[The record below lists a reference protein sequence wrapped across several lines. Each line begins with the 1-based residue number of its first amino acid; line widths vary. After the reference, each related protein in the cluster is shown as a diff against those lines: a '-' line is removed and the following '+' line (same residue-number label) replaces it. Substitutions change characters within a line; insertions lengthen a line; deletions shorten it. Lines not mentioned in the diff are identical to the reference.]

1 MEKFKSKI
9 GLELILFIGGI
20 LCFVSIIL
28 IINHAWPGFIVVA
41 AVAGF
46 VLYLFKSI
54 LYTINE
60 NYLIINCGFA
70 TTMKIQIDRITKIK
84 ETYNPL
90 SSPAASLDR
99 IAIYYNRSGFVLLS
113 PKKKLD
119 FINRLTEINPK
130 IEVILRKKMQTLI

>member
-9 GLELILFIGGI
+9 GLELILFFGGI
-20 LCFVSIIL
+20 LSFVSTML
-28 IINHAWPGFIVVA
+28 IIHHAWPGLIVVA

-46 VLYLFKSI
+46 GLYFFKSI
-54 LYTINE
+54 FYSING

-70 TTMKIQIDRITKIK
+70 ISMKIQIDRITKIK

-99 IAIYYNRSGFVLLS
+99 IAIYYSKSGFVLLS
-113 PKKKLD
+113 PKKKMD
-119 FINRLTEINPK
+119 FINRLTKINPK
-130 IEVILRKKMQTLI
+130 IEVILRKNRTHL